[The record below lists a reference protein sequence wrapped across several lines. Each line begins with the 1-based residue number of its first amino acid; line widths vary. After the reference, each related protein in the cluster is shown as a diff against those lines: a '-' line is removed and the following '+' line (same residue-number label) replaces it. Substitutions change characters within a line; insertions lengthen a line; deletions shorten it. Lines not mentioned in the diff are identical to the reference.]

1 MDTLRPASPAD
12 VRAFPGFASPS
23 MAEDP
28 SLIADVPPEC
38 VDEASRDN
46 VVHIKPTVRAI
57 GLYSDPCRV
66 FRVHAPSTNG
76 VMADTGANVDITPTE
91 SMLVGVRDIAQVKIG
106 VALNGEGDD
115 GAIAGY
121 CTRMGYLP
129 MARVD
134 GTTHF
139 QPFLVHPNASDH
151 IMSPDSVMRTGRFAR
166 FTIEGFSDD
175 SKPGEICFF
184 DDEDRP
190 ALRLPLQKSN
200 GLYYFPIDC
209 YGVDS
214 QPIKPSCSMALLNR
228 IHAEE
233 RDCFDPSPLQDAINS
248 WQTLRPSSAHP
259 FDEIDDL
266 PALSEERPFLP
277 ILDPFA
283 EVPFDEA
290 RESTIYHA
298 RAPTK
303 LQLRKGPTDPAS
315 QLESELWAA
324 RLGFCGEW
332 QLDVIPAS
340 ADGLPEQFN
349 YHPFRFID
357 FKEAAR
363 IRKGAARRRAERVK
377 GCGQR
382 YYMDYGFMRA
392 SSSDFTSP
400 KDDDDGRIVDSFDG
414 FSSYLLI
421 VDEHSRYIWV
431 FLCQSKEP
439 PIAECS
445 AFLKTFGLPAGGTI
459 RCDQG
464 GELARSKEFVTAMQR
479 DHQYSVEPTGADSP
493 SQNGMVE
500 NKNRSLAIL
509 VRTLLYGAALH
520 AKYWSA
526 ALLHAVWLLNRQVHS
541 ATKRTPFEGFYGK
554 KPNLKQLKMFGARV
568 CVRKTGKRRAKL
580 DRQDFTGIFLGYS
593 ATDSN
598 IRYIDLKSGLV
609 KTSHHAVFDEAWYL
623 QPSRPPAAQLLYDLG
638 LANDDAFACPPAS
651 PETELASYPPLP
663 AMALPLPKLPAKA
676 MMCPFPLRL
685 TEMPMSTPPS
695 MTARAA
701 TLTSDPYLGTPL
713 QSSNKDGTAVKDYC
727 ITRRDTAQIYVSP
740 HAYHNSF
747 DIDLPLRRYKRH
759 DATAGMRFDLINGR
773 LILSHIEKSTVA
785 AKIPRWRSRLR
796 GAWLRKIGD
805 VVVTTI
811 DDVRATLA
819 QLATANAT
827 SCWLTFSHPEIAHGL
842 TNDGIPQ
849 VNVDQLN
856 PRHLFRDGPVR
867 ELNAPSPLS
876 FPPPDVGPPAAAA
889 AYLRAFDDGGVTNL
903 VCRSHKLTRG
913 KLLRGKHWSD
923 WQRSEW
929 TQLDQYEKQGMFG
942 QPTKVAK
949 DDGAIFN
956 LVWMYVEKVLDK
968 RKKAR
973 CTCDGST
980 RAGQVRVL
988 DYTYANCIDQMSN
1001 RLFYALSAAENLVV
1015 YGADV
1020 SNAFGEAPPPKQ
1032 GFYIRPDRA
1041 FHDWWVQH
1049 KGRDPISPGYVIPV
1063 IKAMQ
1068 GHPEAPRLWEKHAD
1082 GILRKLGFTPTTHE
1096 PCLYSGLIEGERVFL
1111 KRQVDDFEVAVSS
1124 ERLANIIYDMIDEE
1138 LTFPLKRM
1146 GLVSMFNGLD
1156 ILQTRDYIKVYAK
1169 TYIERVAEKHLNSWM
1184 KLSHSPNCPTPLP
1197 TNETFLKTFHAAD
1210 GARNDDGTP
1219 DVKAIASLEKHH
1231 GFGYRSGIGELIWP
1245 YVTRRPDIAY
1255 GVVRASQHSSC
1266 PAEIHFHAVKHAL
1279 KYMVLTKDDGIY
1291 FWRPQP
1297 RDDLPAVAP
1306 PQISSTGIH
1315 GGERYGKTILAARSI
1330 LYDLG
1335 IPREAATIAYEDN
1348 NACIAMANAQKPTS
1362 RTRHVDIRWFAL
1374 ADWVERNLIILERI
1388 ATAQNMADHFTKQL
1402 GPTLF
1407 KRHVDYVM
1415 GQSVGSIREL
1425 AVRWYT
1431 DFLLGKRRA
1440 EVAQQN
1446 GFFAA
1451 FGIPFDETM

>member
-1 MDTLRPASPAD
+1 
-12 VRAFPGFASPS
+12 
-23 MAEDP
+23 
-28 SLIADVPPEC
+28 
-38 VDEASRDN
+38 
-46 VVHIKPTVRAI
+46 
-57 GLYSDPCRV
+57 
-66 FRVHAPSTNG
+66 
-76 VMADTGANVDITPTE
+76 MADTGANVDITPTE
-91 SMLVGVRDIAQVKIG
+91 SMLVGVRDIAPVKIG

-184 DDEDRP
+184 DDEDQP

-209 YGVDS
+209 YRYHHFVADAA
-214 QPIKPSCSMALLNR
+214 PI
-228 IHAEE
+228 
-233 RDCFDPSPLQDAINS
+233 
-248 WQTLRPSSAHP
+248 SAHP
-259 FDEIDDL
+259 FDEVDDL
-266 PALSEERPFLP
+266 PTLSEERPFLP

-400 KDDDDGRIVDSFDG
+400 KDDDDGRIVESFDG

-663 AMALPLPKLPAKA
+663 AMASPLPKLPAKA

-695 MTARAA
+695 RTARAA

-811 DDVRATLA
+811 DDVRTALA

-923 WQRSEW
+923 WQHSEW

-956 LVWMYVEKVLDK
+956 LVWTYVEKVLDK

-988 DYTYANCIDQMSN
+988 DYTYANCVDQMSN
-1001 RLFYALSAAENLVV
+1001 RLFYALAAAENLVV
-1015 YGADV
+1015 YGAD
-1020 SNAFGEAPPPKQ
+1020 
-1032 GFYIRPDRA
+1032 
-1041 FHDWWVQH
+1041 
-1049 KGRDPISPGYVIPV
+1049 
-1063 IKAMQ
+1063 
-1068 GHPEAPRLWEKHAD
+1068 
-1082 GILRKLGFTPTTHE
+1082 
-1096 PCLYSGLIEGERVFL
+1096 
-1111 KRQVDDFEVAVSS
+1111 
-1124 ERLANIIYDMIDEE
+1124 
-1138 LTFPLKRM
+1138 
-1146 GLVSMFNGLD
+1146 
-1156 ILQTRDYIKVYAK
+1156 TRDYIKVYAK

-1219 DVKAIASLEKHH
+1219 DVNAIASLEKHH
-1231 GFGYRSGIGELIWP
+1231 GFGYRSAIGELIWP
-1245 YVTRRPDIAY
+1245 YVTCRPDIAY

-1306 PQISSTGIH
+1306 PQISSTFHDLLHDGRPLETNPTVANAYMDSDWGSCPRTRRSM
-1315 GGERYGKTILAARSI
+1315 GGGCLRLAGGPVAYRSRLQPTVALSSTEGEFMEASDMGKTILAARSI

-1335 IPREAATIAYEDN
+1335 IPQEAATIAYEDN

-1374 ADWVERNLIILERI
+1374 ADWVERDLIILERI

-1415 GQSVGSIREL
+1415 GRVPPHYSSCYHHFASQHRENNWNPRL
-1425 AVRWYT
+1425 T
-1431 DFLLGKRRA
+1431 TLQLLLLSPHLTLP
-1440 EVAQQN
+1440 QLLPPN
-1446 GFFAA
+1446 S
-1451 FGIPFDETM
+1451 